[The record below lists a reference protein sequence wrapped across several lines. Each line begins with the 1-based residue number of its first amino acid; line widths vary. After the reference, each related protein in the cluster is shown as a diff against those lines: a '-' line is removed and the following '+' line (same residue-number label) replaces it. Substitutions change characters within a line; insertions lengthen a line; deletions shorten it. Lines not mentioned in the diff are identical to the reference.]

1 MVKCKTTNFVEER
14 IGINPHKH
22 GVGKIIIIIK
32 KNPNYKRRKVKLKF
46 TDTKIF

>member
-22 GVGKIIIIIK
+22 GVVKIIIIK
-32 KNPNYKRRKVKLKF
+32 KIQTIKEEN
-46 TDTKIF
+46 KIEIHRY